1 MAVTIVGY
9 TQYGSFVLETGSG
22 KRLYLSL
29 PLCADYAEALNSY
42 LKAIGEPKIPLLSSR
57 KE

>member
-9 TQYGSFVLETGSG
+9 TQYGSFVLETDSG

-29 PLCADYAEALNSY
+29 PLGADYAEALNSY
-42 LKAIGEPKIPLLSSR
+42 LKEFGEPQIPLLSSR